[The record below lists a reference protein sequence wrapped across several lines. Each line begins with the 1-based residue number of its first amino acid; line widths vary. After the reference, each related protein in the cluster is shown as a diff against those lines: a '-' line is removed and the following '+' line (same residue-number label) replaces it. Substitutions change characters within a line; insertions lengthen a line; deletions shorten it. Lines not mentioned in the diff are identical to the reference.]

1 MAVTVRART
10 GFCIFQHPSA
20 SSMASR
26 AISRPRQVG
35 TSSRFW
41 RLMSRKSG
49 SRIWRATPVH
59 FMRCRRRRAP
69 TWSDSWTIP
78 AWISARPC
86 RLRAKV
92 LPLPTDLGGV
102 YCPAG
107 ATGDRSRPQA

>member
-10 GFCIFQHPSA
+10 GRSMVQQPSA
-20 SSMASR
+20 SSIAAR

-41 RLMSRKSG
+41 RLRSRKSG

-59 FMRCRRRRAP
+59 FIRCRRRRAATCPASIP
-69 TWSDSWTIP
+69 TP
-78 AWISARPC
+78 AWNSSRPV
-86 RLRAKV
+86 RFRAKV
-92 LPLPTDLGGV
+92 FPLPTDLGGV

-107 ATGDRSRPQA
+107 ATGARSRPLA